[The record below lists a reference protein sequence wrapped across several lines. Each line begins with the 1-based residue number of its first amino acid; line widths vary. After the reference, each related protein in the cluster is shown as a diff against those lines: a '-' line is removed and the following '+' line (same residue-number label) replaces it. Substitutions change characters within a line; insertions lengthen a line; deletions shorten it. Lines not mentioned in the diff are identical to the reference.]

1 MRPSLRRRIPAR
13 RGFSLIEVLLAI
25 FILGI
30 GIISIGAIF
39 PAAIVQQ
46 RQSFDDAMGPLVA
59 ENALALL
66 RTRLRQS
73 DFGFA
78 EDFEGYAAAPLDLVF
93 ESAYGLVNTGAPRV
107 LGDWGWRRPAML
119 LQTWAVPQRNFTGP
133 TPGNAVGGAVPSLP
147 AGTLLVFNSLIRP
160 NPSSL
165 SVLTQQATLSEVPW
179 NWRAYSEFGFPLVTI
194 TPQERTYPQPLA
206 GESLAAGSPR
216 YFWECMFRRFQG
228 RVQVAIFVY
237 RVVGEEQYGPYS
249 PSQAQ
254 TLVAAGG
261 YTRTGI
267 PYRRDFD
274 GQLSQWQNLPH
285 PTLLHGPP
293 PTGTLMTQLP
303 PEVVPGTNP
312 GSTFDLNATTPVAR
326 LNAQWQLPGQWLLDP
341 NANILRI
348 QSGRRVSQDGPVRLA
363 APMPRLG
370 FTRGIWQMGPLP
382 DPTTSDNRT
391 LGSTGT
397 IWYLPAEDNRGY
409 RITPVFVTVKEL

>member
-1 MRPSLRRRIPAR
+1 MSLATRRRILGR

-46 RQSFDDAMGPLVA
+46 RQSFDDAIGPVVA
-59 ENALALL
+59 DNALALL

-78 EDFEGYAAAPLDLVF
+78 EDFVGNTAAPLDLAF
-93 ESAYGLVNTGAPRV
+93 EAAYGLVNTNAPRV
-107 LGDWGWRRPAML
+107 PGDWGWRRPAML
-119 LQTWAVPQRNFTGP
+119 QQNWASPQPNFNGP
-133 TPGNAVGGAVPSLP
+133 NPTSPVGGPLPPLP
-147 AGTLLVFNSLIRP
+147 AGTLLVFNSLVRP

-165 SVLTQQATLSEVPW
+165 SVLTGQSTLSEVPW
-179 NWRAYSEFGFPLVTI
+179 NYQAFGDLGFPLVTI
-194 TPQERTYPQPLA
+194 TPQERTYPQA
-206 GESLAAGSPR
+206 RDGAAAAAGSPR

-237 RVVGEEQYGPYS
+237 RVVGEEQYGPYA
-249 PSQAQ
+249 PSQTQ
-254 TLVAAGG
+254 LGLG
-261 YTRTGI
+261 FTRTGI

-274 GQLSQWQNLPH
+274 GSPTQWQNLPH
-285 PTLLHGPP
+285 PAILHGPAP
-293 PTGTLMTQLP
+293 SGTLMSGLP

-312 GSTFDLNATTPVAR
+312 NSAFDLDANTEVAR

-341 NANILRI
+341 NANILRV
-348 QSGRRVSQDGPVRLA
+348 QSGRRVRQDGPVRLA
-363 APMPRLG
+363 SPLPPLG
-370 FTRGIWQMGPLP
+370 FTRGTWQMGPLP
-382 DPTTSDNRT
+382 DPAGPDNRL

-397 IWYLPAEDNRGY
+397 IWYLPAEDARGY